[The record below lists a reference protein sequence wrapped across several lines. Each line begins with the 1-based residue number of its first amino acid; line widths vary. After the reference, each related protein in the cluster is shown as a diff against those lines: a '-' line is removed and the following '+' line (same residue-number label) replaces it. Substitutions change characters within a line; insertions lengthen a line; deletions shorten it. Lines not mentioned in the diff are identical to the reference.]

1 MPVHQFIL
9 ALQGRM
15 KIALVR
21 MNLRI
26 SWKIFLH
33 RKWDLNRLVSKVWYG
48 KRTQLGFGGLN
59 VSPWVNYKMH
69 WNTYDETNVPIRTV
83 LLPNALSMGTLSCMN
98 IYFVHLIR
106 CSWMVTLRKD
116 GSKQLFQ
123 WYQTRVILLILGT
136 GDHFVSFRS
145 LASVTRGHGTQALY
159 WRCAKQKDC
168 AKIFHC
174 FKSENKASSSSA
186 PPTTAVASLYTFDP
200 QEFLGR
206 PRRCGCSAIRG
217 RRVWPRKHAL
227 PPHISGRQSCNLSKK
242 H

>member
-59 VSPWVNYKMH
+59 VSPWLNYKMH

-98 IYFVHLIR
+98 IYFVYLIP
-106 CSWMVTLRKD
+106 CSWMVTFFFFFLRSFFLAEGLSWMTVLLGMVQAAPFLYRRLRMCMKRWAKSRPQLLRGGLGD
-116 GSKQLFQ
+116 G
-123 WYQTRVILLILGT
+123 W
-136 GDHFVSFRS
+136 
-145 LASVTRGHGTQALY
+145 
-159 WRCAKQKDC
+159 
-168 AKIFHC
+168 
-174 FKSENKASSSSA
+174 
-186 PPTTAVASLYTFDP
+186 
-200 QEFLGR
+200 
-206 PRRCGCSAIRG
+206 
-217 RRVWPRKHAL
+217 
-227 PPHISGRQSCNLSKK
+227 
-242 H
+242 